1 MSDEWGVEV
10 RALASLLRSDE
21 DEDDEDEDNTHSAVA
36 ELTPG
41 DLAVSTTSVISSG
54 SKRTRSS
61 SQVTRSSSQ
70 VTRSSSQVTRSSSQ
84 VTRSSAEVNIDHPDL
99 LGDIWE
105 VEEVRPGHCWE
116 ESDPRP
122 PPEYQVTFRHLV
134 SASHVFLPV
143 SVAGVE
149 DVVVRVVLPGT
160 LLTEVTLE
168 VTSTT
173 LRLASPAH
181 YLHIPLPRPVLQRQ
195 GVASWDPST
204 HTLTVTLPTAHSP
217 HLTPTIIN

>member
-36 ELTPG
+36 DLTPG

-54 SKRTRSS
+54 SKGTRSS

-70 VTRSSSQVTRSSSQ
+70 VTRT
-84 VTRSSAEVNIDHPDL
+84 SAEVNIDHPDL

-122 PPEYQVTFRHLV
+122 PPEYQVTFRHQV